1 MCKQY
6 EKHCLKSRVYSK
18 KSKNSSAFRAEKWFE
33 MQIKAVWRMPQPHD
47 SPFQPPRPLYNE
59 ALRPKH
65 SGVRRR

>member
-6 EKHCLKSRVYSK
+6 EKHRLKSRVYSK
-18 KSKNSSAFRAEKWFE
+18 KAKMVPLFGVGKWFE